1 MSVLDPAAT
10 AVRLHDAE
18 RNLYFFPI
26 RHHSPACALHL
37 REAFRAIRPAAVL
50 IEGPVDFE
58 PLIVELLAPGVVPP
72 VAMVALPDSEARE
85 KGRAGTTYY
94 PICRH
99 SPEYVAIQQASEL
112 GATIRF
118 IDLPSR
124 HPVMLSDGRGKPEQ
138 PLLPMR
144 ETMFDSGAYVEAMC
158 ARAGFRDGLALWD
171 GLFEARARTSDW
183 RGFFASVG
191 AYCAALRGASDPD
204 ELRSEGTL
212 AREAMMRSCIRE
224 AMAKPS
230 GPIAV
235 VTGGFHTP
243 ALIGEP
249 TEAVRPAEANA
260 RSSAWLI
267 RYDFRA
273 LDRLNGYGAGLPL
286 PGFYERVWERLTA
299 AGDTKTP
306 LAEEILAGFRAHLI
320 ASEPALTFSFL
331 MLRSMVEAARRLAEL
346 RGLAEPGR
354 TELFDALQSSAIKE
368 EIEVGRHPLLAAFTT
383 FLQGDRLGDLPPG
396 SRLPPL
402 IERARRE
409 ARAHGLSLE
418 DAMPKTREL
427 DIYRKPRHRQ
437 TSQFLHAMRL
447 VAPSFAERIKG
458 PDRVHGFRADMLME
472 TWTYAWSPA
481 VEASLIERAA
491 DGETVRDVA
500 VAILIRRL
508 VDLEQEGQCNNAEA
522 AFNLLSIAFDA
533 GIGDA
538 ADVLV
543 AAVGTAVR
551 ADGNL
556 LRLAQALIIGQ
567 ALDSRAKG
575 MQKGMQS
582 ESGIQAFASL
592 LPPLLDQLVRRIA
605 ERLGDLAAVTADH
618 VGEAIRCLAALAEA
632 MADPDPPFP
641 TEPLHNALADLI
653 TVQLDPELTGAV
665 IALAALIGL
674 IDDTEAG
681 RRLSAAL
688 AGAFER
694 PGDAIRTLSGVM
706 ALAPQLFINDSS
718 VINAIDELFGAVDD
732 QGFLALLPQLRMAF
746 AELSP
751 HETDRVA
758 AVVAGTH
765 GAGEDD
771 VAILREVPDAKVL
784 TEHLALGERLRSQWL
799 QDGLAAWL
807 EGPP

>member
-10 AVRLHDAE
+10 AIRLFDTE
-18 RNLYFFPI
+18 RNLHFFPI

-37 REAFRAIRPAAVL
+37 REALRAIRPAAVL

-58 PLIVELLAPGVVPP
+58 PLIGELLAPGVVPP
-72 VAMVALPDSEARE
+72 VAMVALPDNEARAE
-85 KGRAGTTYY
+85 KGRTGTTYY

-99 SPEYVAIQQASEL
+99 SPEYIAIQQANEL
-112 GATIRF
+112 GASVRF

-124 HPVMLSDGRGKPEQ
+124 HPSMLSGSRDRQDE

-144 ETMFDSGAYVEAMC
+144 ETMFDRGSYVEAMC

-171 GLFEARARTSDW
+171 GLFEARARSTDW

-191 AYCAALRGASDPD
+191 AYCSALRGASDPD
-204 ELRSEGTL
+204 ELRADGTL
-212 AREAMMRSCIRE
+212 AREAMMRACIHD
-224 AMAKPS
+224 AIAAAA

-243 ALIGEP
+243 ALIDGQP
-249 TEAVRPAEANA
+249 EAA
-260 RSSAWLI
+260 RAADSATRSNAWLI

-286 PGFYERVWERLTA
+286 PGFYERVWERLTGA
-299 AGDTKTP
+299 DGDSKSSLT
-306 LAEEILAGFRAHLI
+306 EDILTGFRAHLT
-320 ASEPALTFSFL
+320 ANEPALTFSFPT
-331 MLRSMVEAARRLAEL
+331 LRSMVETATRLADL
-346 RGLAEPGR
+346 RGLSEPGR
-354 TELFDALQSSAIKE
+354 SELFDALQSSAIKE
-368 EIEVGRHPLLAAFTT
+368 EIEVGSHPLLAAFTA

-418 DAMPKTREL
+418 DAIPKTREL
-427 DIYRKPRHRQ
+427 DIYRKPRHRRC
-437 TSQFLHAMRL
+437 SQFLHAMRL
-447 VAPSFAERIKG
+447 VAPAFAERVKG
-458 PDRVHGFRADMLME
+458 PDRVHGFRADVLLE

-481 VEASLIERAA
+481 VEAALIERAA
-491 DGETVRDVA
+491 DGETVRDA
-500 VAILIRRL
+500 AATILIRRL
-508 VDLEQEGQCNNAEA
+508 DDLEKEGQRNNAEA
-522 AFNLLSIAFDA
+522 AFNLLSVAFDA

-538 ADVLV
+538 AEMLV
-543 AAVGTAVR
+543 EAVGAAART
-551 ADGNL
+551 DGNL
-556 LRLAQALIIGQ
+556 LRLANALIIGQ
-567 ALDSRAKG
+567 ALESRAR
-575 MQKGMQS
+575 GMQS
-582 ESGIQAFASL
+582 ESSVQAFTSL
-592 LPPLLDQLVRRIA
+592 LPALLDQLARRIA
-605 ERLGDLAAVTADH
+605 ELLGDLAAVGADN

-632 MADPDPPFP
+632 MADPDPTFP
-641 TEPLHNALADLI
+641 TQPLRDALQDLM
-653 TVQLDPELTGAV
+653 TAQLDPELNGAV

-674 IDDTEAG
+674 IDDAEAG

-694 PGDAIRTLSGVM
+694 PGEAVRTLSGVM

-718 VINAIDELFGAVDD
+718 VITAIDDLFGTVDD

-758 AVVAGTH
+758 ATVAAAH

-771 VAILREVPDAKVL
+771 IAVLQQVPDARVL
-784 TEHLALGERLRSQWL
+784 TDHLALGERLRSQWL

-807 EGPP
+807 ETPP

>member
-1 MSVLDPAAT
+1 
-10 AVRLHDAE
+10 
-18 RNLYFFPI
+18 
-26 RHHSPACALHL
+26 
-37 REAFRAIRPAAVL
+37 
-50 IEGPVDFE
+50 
-58 PLIVELLAPGVVPP
+58 
-72 VAMVALPDSEARE
+72 
-85 KGRAGTTYY
+85 
-94 PICRH
+94 
-99 SPEYVAIQQASEL
+99 
-112 GATIRF
+112 
-118 IDLPSR
+118 
-124 HPVMLSDGRGKPEQ
+124 MLSSGRGKPEQ

-158 ARAGFRDGLALWD
+158 ARAGFRDGLALRD

-191 AYCAALRGASDPD
+191 AYCSALRAASDVE
-204 ELRSEGTL
+204 ELRSDGTL
-212 AREAMMRSCIRE
+212 AREAMMRACLHE
-224 AMAKPS
+224 AMAKSS

-243 ALIGEP
+243 ALIGER
-249 TEAVRPAEANA
+249 TEAVRPAEAAA

-286 PGFYERVWERLTA
+286 PGFYERVWERLVGA
-299 AGDTKTP
+299 SDDTKTS
-306 LAEEILAGFRAHLI
+306 LTEEILVGFRAHLI
-320 ASEPALTFSFL
+320 ANEPALTFSFPT
-331 MLRSMVEAARRLAEL
+331 LRSMVEAARRLAEL
-346 RGLAEPGR
+346 RGLSEPGR

-368 EIEVGRHPLLAAFTT
+368 EIEVGSHPILAAFTT

-418 DAMPKTREL
+418 DAMPKTRDL
-427 DIYRKPRHRQ
+427 DIYRKPRHGQ

-447 VAPSFAERIKG
+447 VAPSFAERVKG

-500 VAILIRRL
+500 VTILIRRL

-522 AFNLLSIAFDA
+522 AFNLLGIAFDA
-533 GIGDA
+533 GVGEG

-556 LRLAQALIIGQ
+556 LRLARALIIGQ
-567 ALDSRAKG
+567 ALHSRAKA
-575 MQKGMQS
+575 MQS

-592 LPPLLDQLVRRIA
+592 LPALLDQLVRRIA
-605 ERLGDLAAVTADH
+605 ERLGDLAAVGPDN
-618 VGEAIRCLAALAEA
+618 VSEAIRSLAALAEA

-641 TEPLHNALADLI
+641 TEPLRNALVDLM
-653 TVQLDPELTGAV
+653 TLQLDPELTGAV

-732 QGFLALLPQLRMAF
+732 EGFLALLPQLRMAF

-758 AVVAGTH
+758 VVVAAAH

-771 VAILREVPDAKVL
+771 VAILREVPDARVL

-807 EGPP
+807 EGPS

>member
-1 MSVLDPAAT
+1 MSALDPAAT
-10 AVRLHDAE
+10 AIRLFDSK
-18 RNLYFFPI
+18 RNLHFFPI

-37 REAFRAIRPAAVL
+37 REALRAIRPAAVL

-58 PLIVELLAPGVVPP
+58 PLIAELLAPGVVPP
-72 VAMVALPDSEARE
+72 VAMVALPDSEARAE

-99 SPEYVAIQQASEL
+99 SPEYIAVQQGNEL
-112 GATIRF
+112 GAAIRF

-124 HPVMLSDGRGKPEQ
+124 HPAMQADGRDKQDQ

-144 ETMFDSGAYVEAMC
+144 ETMFDRGSYVEAMC
-158 ARAGFRDGLALWD
+158 ARTGFRDGLALWD
-171 GLFEARARTSDW
+171 GLFEARARSNDW

-191 AYCAALRGASDPD
+191 AYCSALRAASDPD
-204 ELRSEGTL
+204 ELHSDGTL
-212 AREAMMRSCIRE
+212 AREAMMRACIHD
-224 AMAKPS
+224 ALATAS

-243 ALIGEP
+243 ALIDEQP
-249 TEAVRPAEANA
+249 EAPRAVAGAA
-260 RSSAWLI
+260 TRSNAWLI

-286 PGFYERVWERLTA
+286 PGFYERVWERLT
-299 AGDTKTP
+299 GDDTESSLT
-306 LAEEILAGFRAHLI
+306 EEILVGFRAHL
-320 ASEPALTFSFL
+320 AANEPALTFSFPT
-331 MLRSMVEAARRLAEL
+331 LRSMVEMARRLADL
-346 RGLAEPGR
+346 RGLSEPGR
-354 TELFDALQSSAIKE
+354 SELFDALRSSAIKE
-368 EIEVGRHPLLAAFTT
+368 EIEVGAHPVLAAFTA

-402 IERARRE
+402 VERARRE

-418 DAMPKTREL
+418 DAVPKTREL

-437 TSQFLHAMRL
+437 ASQFLHAMRL
-447 VAPSFAERIKG
+447 VAPPFGQRDKG
-458 PDRVHGFRADMLME
+458 PDRVHGFRADVLLE

-481 VEASLIERAA
+481 VEAALIERSA
-491 DGETVRDVA
+491 DGETVRDA
-500 VAILIRRL
+500 AATILIRRL
-508 VDLEQEGQCNNAEA
+508 DDLEKEGQSNNAEA
-522 AFNLLSIAFDA
+522 AFNLLSVAFDA
-533 GIGDA
+533 GIGSA

-543 AAVGTAVR
+543 AAVGTAAG
-551 ADGNL
+551 ADSNL
-556 LRLAQALIIGQ
+556 LRLTNALIIGQ
-567 ALDSRAKG
+567 ALESRAKG
-575 MQKGMQS
+575 MQS
-582 ESGIQAFASL
+582 ESAVRAFAAL
-592 LPPLLDQLVRRIA
+592 LPPLLDQLARRIA
-605 ERLGDLAAVTADH
+605 ELLRDLAAVGADN
-618 VGEAIRCLAALAEA
+618 VGDAVRCLAALAEA
-632 MADPDPPFP
+632 MSDPDPSFP
-641 TEPLHNALADLI
+641 TQPLRDALQDLM
-653 TVQLDPELTGAV
+653 TARLDPELNGAV

-674 IDDTEAG
+674 IDDAEAG
-681 RRLSAAL
+681 TRLSAAL

-694 PGDAIRTLSGVM
+694 PGEAIRTLSGVM

-718 VINAIDELFGAVDD
+718 VIAAIDDLFGSVDD

-758 AVVAGTH
+758 AVVAAAH

-771 VAILREVPDAKVL
+771 IAILQQVPDARVL
-784 TEHLALGERLRSQWL
+784 SDHLALGERLRSQWL

-807 EGPP
+807 EPSP

>member
-10 AVRLHDAE
+10 AIRLFDTK
-18 RNLYFFPI
+18 RNLHFFPI

-37 REAFRAIRPAAVL
+37 REALRAIRPAAVL

-58 PLIVELLAPGVVPP
+58 PLIGELLAPGVVPP
-72 VAMVALPDSEARE
+72 VAMVALPDSEARAE

-99 SPEYVAIQQASEL
+99 SPEYIAIQHASEL

-124 HPVMLSDGRGKPEQ
+124 HPAMLSDGRDKQDQ

-144 ETMFDSGAYVEAMC
+144 ETMFDRGAYVEAMC

-171 GLFEARARTSDW
+171 GLFEARARSTDW

-191 AYCAALRGASDPD
+191 AYCSALRAASDPD
-204 ELRSEGTL
+204 ELQADGTL
-212 AREAMMRSCIRE
+212 AREAMMRACIRD
-224 AMAKPS
+224 AMTTVS
-230 GPIAV
+230 EPIAII
-235 VTGGFHTP
+235 TGGFHTP
-243 ALIGEP
+243 ALIDEQP
-249 TEAVRPAEANA
+249 EAPRAAA
-260 RSSAWLI
+260 GAATRSNAWLI

-286 PGFYERVWERLTA
+286 PGFYERVWERLVGA
-299 AGDTKTP
+299 NGDTQSSLT
-306 LAEEILAGFRAHLI
+306 EEILVGFRAHLI
-320 ASEPALTFSFL
+320 ANEPALTFSFPT
-331 MLRSMVEAARRLAEL
+331 LRAMVEAATRLAEL
-346 RGLAEPGR
+346 RGLSEPGR
-354 TELFDALQSSAIKE
+354 TELFDALRSSAIKE
-368 EIEVGRHPLLAAFTT
+368 EIEVGSHPLLAAFTA

-418 DAMPKTREL
+418 DAVPKTREL
-427 DIYRKPRHRQ
+427 DIYRTPRHRQ
-437 TSQFLHAMRL
+437 ISQFLHAMRL
-447 VAPSFAERIKG
+447 VAPAFAERIKG
-458 PDRVHGFRADMLME
+458 PDRVHGFRADILLE

-491 DGETVRDVA
+491 DGETVGDA
-500 VAILIRRL
+500 AATILIRRL
-508 VDLEQEGQCNNAEA
+508 GELEKDGQCNNAEA

-533 GIGDA
+533 GIGGA
-538 ADVLV
+538 ADMLV
-543 AAVGTAVR
+543 AAVGAAAR
-551 ADGNL
+551 ADSNL
-556 LRLAQALIIGQ
+556 LRLTKALIVGQ
-567 ALDSRAKG
+567 ALESRT
-575 MQKGMQS
+575 KGMQS
-582 ESGIQAFASL
+582 ESSVQAFASL
-592 LPPLLDQLVRRIA
+592 LPPLLDQLARRIA
-605 ERLGDLAAVTADH
+605 ELLRDLAAVGADN

-632 MADPDPPFP
+632 MADPDPSFP
-641 TEPLHNALADLI
+641 TQPLRDALQDLM
-653 TVQLDPELTGAV
+653 TAQLDPELVGAV

-674 IDDTEAG
+674 IDDIEGG

-694 PGDAIRTLSGVM
+694 PGEAIRTLSGVM

-718 VINAIDELFGAVDD
+718 VIAAIDDLFGTVDD

-758 AVVAGTH
+758 AIVAAAH

-771 VAILREVPDAKVL
+771 IAILQQVPDARVL
-784 TEHLALGERLRSQWL
+784 SDHLALSERLRSQWL

-807 EGPP
+807 EPPA

>member
-10 AVRLHDAE
+10 AIRLFDTKC
-18 RNLYFFPI
+18 NLHFFPI

-37 REAFRAIRPAAVL
+37 REALRAIRPAAVL
-50 IEGPVDFE
+50 IEGPIDFE
-58 PLIVELLAPGVVPP
+58 PLIGELLAPGVVPP
-72 VAMVALPDSEARE
+72 VAMVALPDSEARAE

-99 SPEYVAIQQASEL
+99 SPEYVAIQQANEL

-124 HPVMLSDGRGKPEQ
+124 HSAMLSGGRDKQDQ

-144 ETMFDSGAYVEAMC
+144 ETMFDRGAYVETMC
-158 ARAGFRDGLALWD
+158 ARTGFRDGLALWD
-171 GLFEARARTSDW
+171 GLFEARARSTDW
-183 RGFFASVG
+183 RGFFAGVG

-204 ELRSEGTL
+204 ELRADGTL
-212 AREAMMRSCIRE
+212 AREAMMRACIQD
-224 AMAKPS
+224 AIATAS
-230 GPIAV
+230 GPIAI

-243 ALIGEP
+243 ALIGAQP
-249 TEAVRPAEANA
+249 EAPRPAGATACSN
-260 RSSAWLI
+260 AWLI

-286 PGFYERVWERLTA
+286 PGFYERVWERLIGA
-299 AGDTKTP
+299 NGDTNSSLT
-306 LAEEILAGFRAHLI
+306 EEILVGFRAHLI
-320 ASEPALTFSFL
+320 ANEPALAFSFPT
-331 MLRSMVEAARRLAEL
+331 LRSMVESAGRLADL
-346 RGLAEPGR
+346 RGLSEPGR

-368 EIEVGRHPLLAAFTT
+368 EIEVGSHPLLAAFTT

-418 DAMPKTREL
+418 DAVPKTREL

-447 VAPSFAERIKG
+447 VAPAFAERIKG
-458 PDRVHGFRADMLME
+458 PDRVHGFRADILLE

-491 DGETVRDVA
+491 DGETVRDA
-500 VAILIRRL
+500 AATILIRRL
-508 VDLEQEGQCNNAEA
+508 DDLQKEGQCNNAEA
-522 AFNLLSIAFDA
+522 AFNLLSVAFDA
-533 GIGDA
+533 GIAAA
-538 ADVLV
+538 ADMLV
-543 AAVGTAVR
+543 AAVGAAAR

-556 LRLAQALIIGQ
+556 LRLTNALIIGQ
-567 ALDSRAKG
+567 ALESRAKG
-575 MQKGMQS
+575 MQS
-582 ESGIQAFASL
+582 ESTVQAFTFL
-592 LPPLLDQLVRRIA
+592 LPPLLDQLARRIA
-605 ERLGDLAAVTADH
+605 ELLGDLAIVGADN

-641 TEPLHNALADLI
+641 TQPLRDALQDLM
-653 TVQLDPELTGAV
+653 TAQLDPQLTGAV

-674 IDDTEAG
+674 IDEAEAG

-694 PGDAIRTLSGVM
+694 PGEAVRTLSGVM

-718 VINAIDELFGAVDD
+718 VIAAIDDLFGAVDD

-751 HETDRVA
+751 NETDRVA
-758 AVVAGTH
+758 AIVAASH

-771 VAILREVPDAKVL
+771 IAILQQVPDGRVL
-784 TEHLALGERLRSQWL
+784 SEHLALGERLRSQWL

-807 EGPP
+807 EPPP

>member
-10 AVRLHDAE
+10 AIRLFDTK
-18 RNLYFFPI
+18 RNLHFFPI

-37 REAFRAIRPAAVL
+37 REALRAIRPAAVL

-58 PLIVELLAPGVVPP
+58 PLIGELLAPGVVPP
-72 VAMVALPDSEARE
+72 VAMVALPDSEARAE

-99 SPEYVAIQQASEL
+99 SPEYIAIQQASEL

-118 IDLPSR
+118 IDLRSR
-124 HPVMLSDGRGKPEQ
+124 HPAMLSGGRDKQDQ

-144 ETMFDSGAYVEAMC
+144 ETMFDRGAYVEAMC

-171 GLFEARARTSDW
+171 GLFEARARSTDW

-191 AYCAALRGASDPD
+191 AYCSALRAASDPD
-204 ELRSEGTL
+204 ELQADGTL
-212 AREAMMRSCIRE
+212 AREAMMRACIRD
-224 AMAKPS
+224 AMTTVS
-230 GPIAV
+230 EPIAII
-235 VTGGFHTP
+235 TGGFHTP
-243 ALIGEP
+243 ALIDEQP
-249 TEAVRPAEANA
+249 EAPRAAA
-260 RSSAWLI
+260 GAATRSNAWLI

-286 PGFYERVWERLTA
+286 PGFYERVWERLVGA
-299 AGDTKTP
+299 NGDTKSSLT
-306 LAEEILAGFRAHLI
+306 EEILVGFRAHLI
-320 ASEPALTFSFL
+320 ANEPALTFSFPT
-331 MLRSMVEAARRLAEL
+331 LRAMVEAATRLAEL
-346 RGLAEPGR
+346 RGLSEPGR
-354 TELFDALQSSAIKE
+354 TELFDALRSSAIKE
-368 EIEVGRHPLLAAFTT
+368 EIEVGSHPLLAAFTA

-418 DAMPKTREL
+418 DAVPKTREL

-447 VAPSFAERIKG
+447 VAAVG
-458 PDRVHGFRADMLME
+458 VAARAD
-472 TWTYAWSPA
+472 S
-481 VEASLIERAA
+481 
-491 DGETVRDVA
+491 
-500 VAILIRRL
+500 
-508 VDLEQEGQCNNAEA
+508 
-522 AFNLLSIAFDA
+522 
-533 GIGDA
+533 
-538 ADVLV
+538 
-543 AAVGTAVR
+543 
-551 ADGNL
+551 NL
-556 LRLAQALIIGQ
+556 LRLTNALIVGQ
-567 ALDSRAKG
+567 ALKSRAKG
-575 MQKGMQS
+575 MQS
-582 ESGIQAFASL
+582 ESAVRAFAAL
-592 LPPLLDQLVRRIA
+592 LPPLLDQLARRIA
-605 ERLGDLAAVTADH
+605 ELLRDLAAVGADN

-632 MADPDPPFP
+632 MADPDPSFP
-641 TEPLHNALADLI
+641 TQPLRDALQDLM
-653 TVQLDPELTGAV
+653 TAQLDPELVGAV

-674 IDDTEAG
+674 IDDAEAG

-694 PGDAIRTLSGVM
+694 PGEAIRTLSGVM
-706 ALAPQLFINDSS
+706 TLAPQLFINDSS
-718 VINAIDELFGAVDD
+718 VIAAIDGLFGTVDD

-758 AVVAGTH
+758 AIVAAAH

-771 VAILREVPDAKVL
+771 IAILQQVPDARVL
-784 TEHLALGERLRSQWL
+784 SDHLALSERLRSQWL
-799 QDGLAAWL
+799 QDGL
-807 EGPP
+807 

>member
-1 MSVLDPAAT
+1 MSALDPAAT
-10 AVRLHDAE
+10 AVRLFDSK
-18 RNLYFFPI
+18 RNLHFFPI
-26 RHHSPACALHL
+26 RHHSPACAQHL
-37 REAFRAIRPAAVL
+37 REALRAIRPAAVL

-58 PLIVELLAPGVVPP
+58 PLIAELLAPGVVPP

-99 SPEYVAIQQASEL
+99 SPEYIAIQEASGL
-112 GATIRF
+112 GASIRF

-124 HPVMLSDGRGKPEQ
+124 HGAMLSGDRDRPDQ

-144 ETMFDSGAYVEAMC
+144 ETMFDRGAYVEAMC

-171 GLFEARARTSDW
+171 GLFEARARSSDW

-191 AYCAALRGASDPD
+191 AYCAALRAASDPD
-204 ELRSEGTL
+204 EIRTDGTL
-212 AREAMMRSCIRE
+212 AREAMMRACIGE
-224 AMAKPS
+224 AIKTRT

-243 ALIGEP
+243 ALIDEP
-249 TEAVRPAEANA
+249 ADAPRDGGATA
-260 RSSAWLI
+260 RSNAWLI

-286 PGFYERVWERLTA
+286 PGFYERVWERLVGTS
-299 AGDTKTP
+299 GDAEDSLP
-306 LAEEILAGFRAHLI
+306 EEILVGFRAHL
-320 ASEPALTFSFL
+320 AENEPALTFSFPT
-331 MLRSMVEAARRLAEL
+331 LRSMVEMARRLADL

-368 EIEVGRHPLLAAFTT
+368 EIEVGSHPLLAAFRT

-409 ARAHGLSLE
+409 ARSHGLSLE
-418 DAMPKTREL
+418 DAVPKTREL

-447 VAPSFAERIKG
+447 VAPSFAERVKG
-458 PDRVHGFRADMLME
+458 PDRVHGFRADMLTE
-472 TWTYAWSPA
+472 SWTYAWSPA
-481 VEASLIERAA
+481 VEAALIERSA
-491 DGETVRDVA
+491 DGETVGDA
-500 VAILIRRL
+500 AATILIRRL
-508 VDLEQEGQCNNAEA
+508 EDLEKAGQSNNAEA
-522 AFNLLSIAFDA
+522 AFTLLSIAFDA

-538 ADVLV
+538 DMLI
-543 AAVGTAVR
+543 AAVGVAAR
-551 ADGNL
+551 ADSNL
-556 LRLAQALIIGQ
+556 LRLTNALIVGQ
-567 ALDSRAKG
+567 ALASRAR
-575 MQKGMQS
+575 GMQS
-582 ESGIQAFASL
+582 DRSIQAFATL
-592 LPPLLDQLVRRIA
+592 LPPLLDQLARRIA
-605 ERLGDLAAVTADH
+605 ELLGGLAAVSGDNI
-618 VGEAIRCLAALAEA
+618 GEAIRALAALAEA
-632 MADPDPPFP
+632 IADPDPPFA
-641 TEPLHNALADLI
+641 TEPLRDALRDLL
-653 TVQLDPELTGAV
+653 VAQLDPELNGAV

-674 IDDTEAG
+674 IDDAEAG
-681 RRLSAAL
+681 GRLSAAL

-694 PGDAIRTLSGVM
+694 PGEAVRTLSGVM

-718 VINAIDELFGAVDD
+718 VISAIDELFGGVDD

-758 AVVAGTH
+758 AVVARAH
-765 GAGEDD
+765 GVGEDD
-771 VAILREVPDAKVL
+771 MAVLQHVPDARVL
-784 TEHLALGERLRSQWL
+784 SDHLALGERLRSQWL

-807 EGPP
+807 EPSP

>member
-10 AVRLHDAE
+10 AIRLFDTK
-18 RNLYFFPI
+18 RNLHFFPI
-26 RHHSPACALHL
+26 RHHSPACAWHL
-37 REAFRAIRPAAVL
+37 REALRAIRPAAVL

-58 PLIVELLAPGVVPP
+58 PLIGELLAPGVVPP
-72 VAMVALPDSEARE
+72 VAMVALPDREARDE

-99 SPEYVAIQQASEL
+99 SPEYIAIQHANEF

-124 HPVMLSDGRGKPEQ
+124 HPAMLSGGRDKQDQ

-144 ETMFDSGAYVEAMC
+144 ETMFDRSAYVEAMC

-171 GLFEARARTSDW
+171 GLFEARARSTDW
-183 RGFFASVG
+183 RDFFASVG
-191 AYCAALRGASDPD
+191 AYCSALRAASDPD
-204 ELRSEGTL
+204 ELRADGTL
-212 AREAMMRSCIRE
+212 AREAMMRACIHD
-224 AMAKPS
+224 AIATVS
-230 GPIAV
+230 APIAII
-235 VTGGFHTP
+235 TGGFHTP
-243 ALIGEP
+243 ALIEEQ
-249 TEAVRPAEANA
+249 TEAPRATAGAPT
-260 RSSAWLI
+260 RSNAWLI

-286 PGFYERVWERLTA
+286 PGFYERVWERLIGTN
-299 AGDTKTP
+299 GDTKGSLT
-306 LAEEILAGFRAHLI
+306 EEILVGFRAHLT
-320 ASEPALTFSFL
+320 ANEPALTFSFPT
-331 MLRSMVEAARRLAEL
+331 LRSMVEAATRLAEL
-346 RGLAEPGR
+346 RGLSEPGR
-354 TELFDALQSSAIKE
+354 TELFDALRSSAIKE
-368 EIEVGRHPLLAAFTT
+368 EIEVGSHP

-418 DAMPKTREL
+418 DAVPKTREL

-437 TSQFLHAMRL
+437 CSQFLHAMRL
-447 VAPSFAERIKG
+447 VAPAFAERIKG
-458 PDRVHGFRADMLME
+458 PDRVHGFRADILLE

-481 VEASLIERAA
+481 VEASLIERAG
-491 DGETVRDVA
+491 DGETVTDA
-500 VAILIRRL
+500 AATILIRRL
-508 VDLEQEGQCNNAEA
+508 EDLEKEGQCNNAEA
-522 AFNLLSIAFDA
+522 AFSLLSVAFDA
-533 GIGDA
+533 GIGGA
-538 ADVLV
+538 AGVLV
-543 AAVGTAVR
+543 AAVGAAAR
-551 ADGNL
+551 ADSNL
-556 LRLAQALIIGQ
+556 LRLTNALIVGQ
-567 ALDSRAKG
+567 ALESRAKG
-575 MQKGMQS
+575 MQS
-582 ESGIQAFASL
+582 ESTVQAFTSL
-592 LPPLLDQLVRRIA
+592 LPPLLDQLARRIA
-605 ERLGDLAAVTADH
+605 ELLRDLAAVGADN

-641 TEPLHNALADLI
+641 TQPLRDALQDLM
-653 TVQLDPELTGAV
+653 TAQLDPELGGAV

-674 IDDTEAG
+674 IDDAEAG
-681 RRLSAAL
+681 KRLSAAL

-694 PGDAIRTLSGVM
+694 PGEAVRTLSGVM

-718 VINAIDELFGAVDD
+718 VIAAIDDLFGTVDD

-758 AVVAGTH
+758 AIVAAAH

-771 VAILREVPDAKVL
+771 IAILQQVPDARVL
-784 TEHLALGERLRSQWL
+784 SDHLALGERLRSQWL

-807 EGPP
+807 EPPA